1 MFSVGGVVLCFLK
14 GVFRLHGQDRVSKA
28 VMVSKPEAYAYNQP
42 PRSSSTYNDHVILGL
57 MGALVRFAIGGL
69 YSLHLV

>member
-28 VMVSKPEAYAYNQP
+28 VMVSKPEAY
-42 PRSSSTYNDHVILGL
+42 DL
-57 MGALVRFAIGGL
+57 FAAAQRCYGTEREVNEYRTEAEEGE
-69 YSLHLV
+69 